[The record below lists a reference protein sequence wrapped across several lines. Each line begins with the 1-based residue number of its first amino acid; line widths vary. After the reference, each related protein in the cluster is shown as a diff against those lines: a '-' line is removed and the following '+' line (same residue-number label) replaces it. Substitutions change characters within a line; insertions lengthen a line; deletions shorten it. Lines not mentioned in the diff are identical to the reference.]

1 MNTEPSDNAST
12 PIDASNSTGLF
23 SQLWRPALALT
34 TVVALPTPLLAWYAN
49 SQHGEI
55 GVQAV
60 LFAAMICW
68 GSSLA
73 ALSLI
78 VTYRRTPYGL
88 HAAMAGIGLRTGIP
102 LAIGAFLKQAEGPLA
117 EGGVFGMIMVYYLLT
132 LLVETVLAA
141 RLLQSAAN
149 VSKAS

>member
-1 MNTEPSDNAST
+1 MLT
-12 PIDASNSTGLF
+12 
-23 SQLWRPALALT
+23 QLRGPALALT
-34 TVVALPTPLLAWYAN
+34 IAVALPTPLLAWYAHT
-49 SQHGEI
+49 QHGAI
-55 GVQAV
+55 GIQAV

-68 GSSLA
+68 GSSLG
-73 ALSLI
+73 ALTLI
-78 VTYRRTPYGL
+78 VTYRRSPYAM

-117 EGGVFGMIMVYYLLT
+117 EAGVFGMIMAYYLLT

>member
-1 MNTEPSDNAST
+1 MNTEPSDNG
-12 PIDASNSTGLF
+12 PKSTGLL
-23 SQLWRPALALT
+23 SQLWPSALALT
-34 TVVALPTPLLAWYAN
+34 IAVALPTPLLAWYAN
-49 SQHGEI
+49 TQHGEI
-55 GVQAV
+55 GIQAV
-60 LFAAMICW
+60 LLAAMICW

-73 ALSLI
+73 ALTLI
-78 VTYRRTPYGL
+78 VTYRRTPFGL

-132 LLVETVLAA
+132 LLVETMLAA
-141 RLLQSAAN
+141 RLLQPAAN